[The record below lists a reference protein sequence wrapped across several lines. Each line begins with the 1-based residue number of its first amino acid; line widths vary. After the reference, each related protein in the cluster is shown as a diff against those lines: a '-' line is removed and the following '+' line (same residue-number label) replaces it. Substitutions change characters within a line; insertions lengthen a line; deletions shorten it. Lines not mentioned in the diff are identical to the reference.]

1 MSKQTDYLRWEV
13 DNRKKGYFMGE
24 GSFLD
29 ALETAIGDVDKYMME
44 LPLDAD
50 GVPIR
55 VGDVVYS
62 LTFGGEYEV
71 LGVGDGVFFA
81 KNKKGELAII
91 ASELYVHYARTLEDV
106 LEDYL
111 ADAFAAQAMF
121 VAESMDSDEY
131 DSTIEELVR
140 KTAEEIRGG
149 CMGRDEM
156 TRVLRR
162 MVDTLPDVETD
173 ICTEIDRA
181 VDEIAGRM
189 W

>member
-1 MSKQTDYLRWEV
+1 MSNDE
-13 DNRKKGYFMGE
+13 
-24 GSFLD
+24 
-29 ALETAIGDVDKYMME
+29 YMME

-50 GVPIR
+50 DVPIR
-55 VGDVVYS
+55 VGDVVRHK
-62 LTFGGEYEV
+62 LTGAEYEV
-71 LGVGDGVFFA
+71 AGVGEECFFSWSSD
-81 KNKKGELAII
+81 
-91 ASELYVHYARTLEDV
+91 SERTIQCSAEMFTHRKRELEDV
-106 LEDYL
+106 LGDYL
-111 ADAFAAQAMF
+111 DRAFAAQAMF

-131 DSTIEELVR
+131 DSTLEELAR
-140 KTAEEIRGG
+140 KTADEIRGR

-156 TRVLRR
+156 ARVLRR